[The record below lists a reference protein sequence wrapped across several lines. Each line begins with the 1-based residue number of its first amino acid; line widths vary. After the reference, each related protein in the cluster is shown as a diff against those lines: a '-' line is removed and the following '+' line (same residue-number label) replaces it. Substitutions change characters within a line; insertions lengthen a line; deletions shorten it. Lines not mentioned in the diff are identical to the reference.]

1 MHEIL
6 IIIKNFISSFD
17 TIGLILIVS
26 LTLIGSIVAGM
37 SGYGAGILIG
47 VVLMPM
53 VGIKK
58 IIPIVTV
65 LTFYINFWRIILYW
79 DHINWKK
86 SIYFS
91 IFAAPGLYFSTYFF
105 SIASTKTLTLIVGF
119 SIFALVMLR
128 KFFINLN
135 IHLDNKF
142 LAIYAIFTGLS
153 LGVIL
158 GPGLMILTGLSG
170 VGLTGSN
177 LVGTSSVAD
186 LITLIIRSIH
196 FYKLGII
203 DLEIFTIGSFL
214 GIMCL
219 FGTYLG
225 KKIVDRIGKKIHQ
238 NLIEFF
244 MISGSII
251 MIIRAITLD

>member
-6 IIIKNFISSFD
+6 IIIKSFISSFD
-17 TIGLILIVS
+17 TFGLILIVS

-47 VVLMPM
+47 VVLIPM

-58 IIPIVTV
+58 IIPIVTI

-86 SIYFS
+86 SLYFS

-119 SIFALVMLR
+119 SIFALVVLR
-128 KFFINLN
+128 KFFLNLDIYLN
-135 IHLDNKF
+135 NQF
-142 LAIYAIFTGLS
+142 LAVYAIFTGLS

-158 GPGLMILTGLSG
+158 GPGLMILTGLSAS
-170 VGLTGSN
+170 GLNGSN

-186 LITLIIRSIH
+186 LITLTIRSIH

-251 MIIRAITLD
+251 MIVRAITLD

>member
-6 IIIKNFISSFD
+6 IIIQSFISSFD
-17 TIGLILIVS
+17 TVGLILIIS

-53 VGIKK
+53 VGVKK
-58 IIPIVTV
+58 IVPIVTI

-79 DHINWKK
+79 EHINWKK
-86 SIYFS
+86 SLYFS
-91 IFAAPGLYFSTYFF
+91 AFAAPGLYFSTYFF
-105 SIASTKTLTLIVGF
+105 AIASTKTLTLIVGF
-119 SIFALVMLR
+119 SIFFLVVLR
-128 KFFINLN
+128 KFFLNLN
-135 IHLDNKF
+135 IYLNNQF
-142 LAIYAIFTGLS
+142 LAFYAILTGLS

-158 GPGLMILTGLSG
+158 GPGLMILTGLSAS
-170 VGLTGSN
+170 GLTGSN
-177 LVGTSSVAD
+177 LVGSSSVAD
-186 LITLIIRSIH
+186 LITIIVRSIY
-196 FYKLGII
+196 FFNLGVI

-214 GIMCL
+214 GLMCL
-219 FGTYLG
+219 FGTYIG
-225 KKIVDRIGKKIHQ
+225 KKIVDKIGKKLHQ

-251 MIIRAITLD
+251 MIIRALTLD

>member
-1 MHEIL
+1 MHEIF
-6 IIIKNFISSFD
+6 IIIKSFISSFD

-86 SIYFS
+86 SLYFS

-105 SIASTKTLTLIVGF
+105 SVASTKTLTLIVGF
-119 SIFALVMLR
+119 SIFALVVLR
-128 KFFINLN
+128 KFFLSLDIYLN
-135 IHLDNKF
+135 NQL
-142 LAIYAIFTGLS
+142 LAVYAIFTGLS

-158 GPGLMILTGLSG
+158 GPGLMILTGLSAT
-170 VGLTGSN
+170 GLSGSN
-177 LVGTSSVAD
+177 LVGTSSVVD
-186 LITLIIRSIH
+186 LITLTIRSIH

-251 MIIRAITLD
+251 MIVRAITLD

>member
-6 IIIKNFISSFD
+6 IIIKSFIYSFD
-17 TIGLILIVS
+17 TFGLILIVS
-26 LTLIGSIVAGM
+26 LTLIGSIIAGM

-47 VVLMPM
+47 VVLIPM

-58 IIPIVTV
+58 IIPIVTI

-86 SIYFS
+86 SLYFS

-119 SIFALVMLR
+119 SIFALVVLR
-128 KFFINLN
+128 KFFLNLN
-135 IHLDNKF
+135 IYLNNQF
-142 LAIYAIFTGLS
+142 LAVYAIFTGLS

-158 GPGLMILTGLSG
+158 GPGLMILTGLSAS
-170 VGLTGSN
+170 GLSGSN
-177 LVGTSSVAD
+177 LVGSSSVAD
-186 LITLIIRSIH
+186 LITLTIRSIH

-244 MISGSII
+244 MISGSVI
-251 MIIRAITLD
+251 MIVRAITLD

>member
-6 IIIKNFISSFD
+6 IIIKSFISSFD
-17 TIGLILIVS
+17 TFGLILIVS

-47 VVLMPM
+47 VVLIPM

-58 IIPIVTV
+58 IIPIVTI

-86 SIYFS
+86 SLYFS
-91 IFAAPGLYFSTYFF
+91 IIAAPGLYFSTYFF

-119 SIFALVMLR
+119 SIFALVVLR
-128 KFFINLN
+128 KFFLNLN
-135 IHLDNKF
+135 IYLNNQF
-142 LAIYAIFTGLS
+142 LAVYAIFTGLS

-158 GPGLMILTGLSG
+158 GPGLMILTGLSAS
-170 VGLTGSN
+170 GLSGSN
-177 LVGTSSVAD
+177 LVGSSSVAD
-186 LITLIIRSIH
+186 LITLTIRSIH

-225 KKIVDRIGKKIHQ
+225 KKIVDRVGKKIHQ

-244 MISGSII
+244 MISGSVI
-251 MIIRAITLD
+251 MIVRAITLD

>member
-6 IIIKNFISSFD
+6 IIIKSFISSFD
-17 TIGLILIVS
+17 TFGLILIVS

-47 VVLMPM
+47 VVLIPM

-58 IIPIVTV
+58 IIPIVTI

-86 SIYFS
+86 SLYFS

-119 SIFALVMLR
+119 SIFALVVLR
-128 KFFINLN
+128 KFFLNLDIYLN
-135 IHLDNKF
+135 NQF
-142 LAIYAIFTGLS
+142 LAVYAIFTGLS

-158 GPGLMILTGLSG
+158 GPGLMILTGLSAS
-170 VGLTGSN
+170 GLSGSN

-186 LITLIIRSIH
+186 LITLTIRSIH

-251 MIIRAITLD
+251 MIVRAITLD

>member
-6 IIIKNFISSFD
+6 IIIKSFIYSFD
-17 TIGLILIVS
+17 TFGLILIVS

-47 VVLMPM
+47 VVLIPM

-58 IIPIVTV
+58 IIPIVTI

-119 SIFALVMLR
+119 SIFALVVLR

-135 IHLDNKF
+135 IYLDNKF

-170 VGLTGSN
+170 AGLTGSN

-186 LITLIIRSIH
+186 LITLIIRSVH